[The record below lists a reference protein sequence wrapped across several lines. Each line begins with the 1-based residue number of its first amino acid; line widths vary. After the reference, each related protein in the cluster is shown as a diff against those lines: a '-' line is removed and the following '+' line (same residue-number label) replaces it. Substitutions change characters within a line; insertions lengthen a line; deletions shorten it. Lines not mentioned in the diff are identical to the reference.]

1 MAGADA
7 ELIVNGHSFGSW
19 SGFRSNIEMES
30 LAFELTYL
38 IQNFGS
44 PPIPFTVRTRM
55 EDLKIF
61 GPARKVVPGSSGS
74 QVHREFTGTAFG
86 YFTCVQNLHKS
97 L

>member
-1 MAGADA
+1 MADADA

-19 SGFRSNIEMES
+19 SGLRSNIEMES

-44 PPIPFTVRTRM
+44 SPIPFNVRTRM

-61 GPARKVVPGSSGS
+61 GPARKVALDSSGS
-74 QVHREFTGTAFG
+74 QVHREFITFG

>member
-1 MAGADA
+1 MADADA
-7 ELIVNGHSFGSW
+7 ELTVNGHSFGSW
-19 SGFRSNIEMES
+19 SGFRSNIEMQS

-61 GPARKVVPGSSGS
+61 GPARKVGCSGS